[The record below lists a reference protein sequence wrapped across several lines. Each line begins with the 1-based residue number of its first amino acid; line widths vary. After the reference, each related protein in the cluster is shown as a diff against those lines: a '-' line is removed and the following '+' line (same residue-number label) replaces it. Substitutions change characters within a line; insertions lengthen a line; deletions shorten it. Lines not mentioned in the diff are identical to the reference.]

1 MADKNVTNN
10 SKGDLGLPN
19 GQVIPAGAT
28 VLVTDYEKVESNPV
42 VKSWID
48 SKALKVSAATA
59 EKSAGEGEKQGEP
72 AKDPAKK

>member
-28 VLVTDYEKVESNPV
+28 VLVQDYEKVESNPV

-59 EKSAGEGEKQGEP
+59 EKSAGEGEKP
-72 AKDPAKK
+72 AEGTKPAANK